1 MKTIAISLLACALA
15 GAAHGA
21 DLFESNKLLPIKQG
35 DVVAPEATIGGY
47 AIYPGDS
54 GWKFEQGKSEFVI
67 GPSSIWM
74 GHLVLV
80 HRQGSQLVA
89 WQNISA
95 NLSRSL
101 DTVGWRGGP
110 CGAEHLVKKIGRS
123 GSAETC
129 LTIDPHLNAGGNR
142 NVMYFGVGLTHG
154 AARGRYQ
161 QIYLALNAEV
171 FGFRDTSPGDWT
183 AAGLESKP
191 RRREFIDKLTAWAE
205 KLQESAGKAFE
216 KNEAGDFY
224 KGMPSYLSLMTVPDD
239 LKGGDYSLSFI
250 GAVEDLKNK
259 DGFKAIAFSQSGP
272 GDTRWNNTW
281 NQATQDDANK
291 RAVEFC
297 DRDRGPSRPPC
308 RLYPPK

>member
-67 GPSSIWM
+67 GASLIWM

-101 DTVGWRGGP
+101 
-110 CGAEHLVKKIGRS
+110 
-123 GSAETC
+123 
-129 LTIDPHLNAGGNR
+129 
-142 NVMYFGVGLTHG
+142 
-154 AARGRYQ
+154 
-161 QIYLALNAEV
+161 
-171 FGFRDTSPGDWT
+171 
-183 AAGLESKP
+183 
-191 RRREFIDKLTAWAE
+191 
-205 KLQESAGKAFE
+205 
-216 KNEAGDFY
+216 
-224 KGMPSYLSLMTVPDD
+224 
-239 LKGGDYSLSFI
+239 
-250 GAVEDLKNK
+250 
-259 DGFKAIAFSQSGP
+259 
-272 GDTRWNNTW
+272 
-281 NQATQDDANK
+281 
-291 RAVEFC
+291 AVEFDPHFAPVAEQLLRAQDALGLINSLLLIDLLAIHFSLHEARNC
-297 DRDRGPSRPPC
+297 
-308 RLYPPK
+308 